1 MVFRYDDKYE
11 LHLSIKDPKTGSV
24 RSTESKKSCANF
36 ITVDGVVC
44 QDLVENEVTRLHN
57 SLLSERKEK

>member
-11 LHLSIKDPKTGSV
+11 LHLSIKDPKTGAV
-24 RSTESKKSCANF
+24 RSTDSKKSCANF